1 MWFGFLDAE
10 VVRAVQWFGV
20 MSKMNSRLYTKQA
33 CDTLS
38 FNINDRDAF
47 YNFQH
52 EVVLDLI
59 VKRKRLDDLCASIKD
74 NRFEEQKA
82 RLKLSGLRD
91 PIYLVKAY
99 NTQSNLESYG
109 QMIYTSKFET
119 MLLNNFQLEATP
131 DWKASVEFLVRR
143 SEVLHDLHQEFEGKA
158 RGGTIAEMMV
168 SANVK
173 DEGKRRRK
181 FRHSVMGMQ
190 VSDKTSQPARLPCAP
205 YFPRLAV
212 YTRKPNRRHRLG
224 GALSRARQC
233 I

>member
-1 MWFGFLDAE
+1 MMIRVQDVVWISGCGSESKRSCQPPIRVLQRALVLGDAIWI
-10 VVRAVQWFGV
+10 AVH
-20 MSKMNSRLYTKQA
+20 
-33 CDTLS
+33 CDS
-38 FNINDRDAF
+38 
-47 YNFQH
+47 QH

-119 MLLNNFQLEATP
+119 MLLNNFQLKATP

-143 SEVLHDLHQEFEGKA
+143 SEVLRDLHQPIP
-158 RGGTIAEMMV
+158 GGV
-168 SANVK
+168 QGQGPWR
-173 DEGKRRRK
+173 DDCGDD
-181 FRHSVMGMQ
+181 G
-190 VSDKTSQPARLPCAP
+190 
-205 YFPRLAV
+205 
-212 YTRKPNRRHRLG
+212 LG
-224 GALSRARQC
+224 
-233 I
+233 